1 MKVLQT
7 EVIFGLP
14 VSPEHPFGCFWW
26 MLMIPHHPFY
36 CLAFLLGSDP
46 TRRIHLH
53 PLLLLLLLVVLTP
66 PRAIPLFLLGLFR
79 SQLIIFRILNGILF
93 IKNMKH
99 CEANSCVLLFS
110 VWYVYMII
118 VCNVWFCTFNLS
130 CFPSTGST
138 ALKTEGVPLAFL
150 DLDCRPWWGRV
161 CPTWWPC
168 SGCGGVYWC
177 LWWQCQ
183 ISLALGGSEGAHQRI
198 WNIGVHS
205 IPKK

>member
-1 MKVLQT
+1 MKVHQT
-7 EVIFGLP
+7 EVVFGLL
-14 VSPEHPFGCFWW
+14 VSPEHPFGCFLMDAYDTSSP
-26 MLMIPHHPFY
+26 MLLPSMIIRIR
-36 CLAFLLGSDP
+36 SDKTDP
-46 TRRIHLH
+46 PP
-53 PLLLLLLLVVLTP
+53 PLLLLLLLLAP

-93 IKNMKH
+93 IKKM
-99 CEANSCVLLFS
+99 SCQCVKPLWSKLLCLTVLSMVRLHD
-110 VWYVYMII
+110 
-118 VCNVWFCTFNLS
+118 NLS

-150 DLDCRPWWGRV
+150 DLDCRPRWRRV

-183 ISLALGGSEGAHQRI
+183 ISLALAASEGAHQRI

-205 IPKK
+205 IPKQ